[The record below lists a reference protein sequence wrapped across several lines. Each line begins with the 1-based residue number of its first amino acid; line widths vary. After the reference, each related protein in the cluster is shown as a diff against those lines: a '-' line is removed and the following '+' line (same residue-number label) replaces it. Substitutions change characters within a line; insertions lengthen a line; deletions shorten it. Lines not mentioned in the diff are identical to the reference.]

1 MATIKKRGNSYLI
14 RCYDGYDQ
22 TGRQIERTM
31 TWKIPQGM
39 SDKKAE
45 RREENQVC
53 RLLRPLDEGLCT
65 GTASPQNH
73 QAISR
78 IIGTH

>member
-39 SDKKAE
+39 SGKKAE
-45 RREENQVC
+45 REAR
-53 RLLRPLDEGLCT
+53 
-65 GTASPQNH
+65 H
-73 QAISR
+73 QAELLKKRYALDRAQRRKSSLQTSATF
-78 IIGTH
+78 G